1 MGYWGWRRLV
11 AVFVSVWIAGCSAT
25 HDSAPTIH
33 PTLPPRV
40 TLAVRAP
47 VTPSPTARPVF
58 PAPTTAPF
66 VSPTPFVYTLQAGD
80 TLLSLSRRFGV
91 PVGQME
97 AANSGLQPHML
108 QIGQQIIIPNPQ
120 FDPAGLPILPTATPL
135 ALPLSA
141 PTCSETTT
149 NTILCLGS
157 VHNDFGLPVE
167 RVVVEVRLFDAQG
180 RTLAEADTGIEQA
193 IIPAGQFAPYRV
205 LLQANWDIYA
215 GAAVSLKSADIAR
228 DAGTRFVAPAQEETF
243 GQWVNGRY
251 ILSASLLNDTT
262 QALLVQRAV
271 VTLADRDDR
280 ITGYRVAYINRWLA
294 AGERMPLLVEIVPHI
309 ANPDVR
315 PALYIEAQPVSNG

>member
-1 MGYWGWRRLV
+1 
-11 AVFVSVWIAGCSAT
+11 
-25 HDSAPTIH
+25 
-33 PTLPPRV
+33 
-40 TLAVRAP
+40 VRAP

-97 AANSGLQPHML
+97 AANGGLQPHML
-108 QIGQQIIIPNPQ
+108 QIGQQIIIPDPQ

-141 PTCSETTT
+141 PTCSETAT
-149 NTILCLGS
+149 NTILCLGGI
-157 VHNDFGLPVE
+157 HNDLGLPVE
-167 RVVVEVRLFDAQG
+167 RVVVVVRLFDAQG
-180 RTLAEADTGIEQA
+180 RTLAEADAGIEQA

-205 LLQANWDIYA
+205 LLQANWDVYA
-215 GAAVSLKSADIAR
+215 GAAVSLKSADFAR
-228 DAGTRFVAPAQEETF
+228 DTGARFVAPALEETF

-251 ILSASLLNDTT
+251 VLSASLLNDTA

-280 ITGYRVAYINRWLA
+280 ITGYRVVYINRWLA

-309 ANPDVR
+309 ASPDVR